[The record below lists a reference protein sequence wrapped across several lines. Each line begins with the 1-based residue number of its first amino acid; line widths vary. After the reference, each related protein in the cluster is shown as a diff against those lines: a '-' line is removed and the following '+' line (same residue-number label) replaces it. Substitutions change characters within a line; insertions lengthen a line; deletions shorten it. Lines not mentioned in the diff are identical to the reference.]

1 MKKGVSPL
9 IAVIMLI
16 AVTMIVAGIVVTW
29 AEQFASRQRTN
40 IELCSEARAVVQG
53 GSYNAGTLNLIVQNT
68 GKVDLTFSVFF
79 TYKNDSV
86 SKYPN
91 DLSLTAQNIDT
102 FSFNEIGDNLQEV
115 TVQSNEC
122 PGVQDLLQYFYIKG
136 L

>member
-16 AVTMIVAGIVVTW
+16 AVTMIVAGIVVTF

-40 IELCSEARAVVQG
+40 IELCSEAKAVIQG
-53 GSYNAGTLNLIVQNT
+53 GSYNAGTLNLIVQNY

-79 TYKNDSV
+79 TYQNDSV
-86 SKYPN
+86 AKAPS
-91 DLSLTAQNIDT
+91 DITLTAQNINT
-102 FSFNEIGDNLQEV
+102 FSFTGIYDNLQEV
-115 TVQSNEC
+115 TIQSAEC